1 MFCGVVIPVAS
12 LPNFNSSDSR
22 AKIQLLLS
30 AFVLLMLLTTTLES
44 ASAQHTRPRR
54 VTVSGISTE
63 RLSEGDLRRWRT
75 IERFVDARD
84 ADNQPVYPTLQGL
97 WGWVERS
104 GHVIY
109 IEIVGSNHTVGC
121 NAGSF
126 DIER

>member
-22 AKIQLLLS
+22 AKIRRLLP
-30 AFVLLMLLTTTLES
+30 AIVLLMLLTITPER

-54 VTVSGISTE
+54 VAVSGIITE
-63 RLSEGDLRRWRT
+63 RLSEKDLRRWRG
-75 IERFVDARD
+75 IERYVDARD
-84 ADNQPVYPTLQGL
+84 ADNQPIYPTLQAL

-109 IEIVGSNHTVGC
+109 IEIVG
-121 NAGSF
+121 
-126 DIER
+126 